1 MEKIEW
7 ENGLRI
13 LLLPEEDALS
23 ASVDIWVEVGS
34 LYEAPARQGIS
45 HFAEHMLFK
54 GTATRTARQISEEID
69 ALGGNLNAYTTRQY
83 TRYYAQ
89 VLAVNPHPAEPGRV
103 LDILLDMLLHSRF
116 DPEDLELERGVI
128 LEEMAMYEDIG
139 EDLAHEALCA
149 AVWPDSPFGWPV
161 CGRPETV
168 KAVTADAL
176 RDYVAQAY
184 TPERML
190 VVLAGHFDREAL
202 LGKLAET
209 LGKRPRGLGCPRTA
223 VPGFSPGI
231 ALRRKRL
238 EQVSLELG
246 FPGLSFDDERRYAM
260 MLLNFIV
267 GGGASSRLFLRLRE
281 EQGLVYTVYSTHEA
295 ARGTGLFT
303 ISASVAPANQIKALR
318 EIRQLLDGLCG
329 QTAVTS
335 AELER
340 ARAQI
345 KASLILGMETVVSR
359 AYYAGQNEL
368 YAGRDIPVRETFDRL
383 DDVTLE
389 QVQALASAMF
399 QGEWAFA
406 AAGPVRPAK
415 DVRTALNP
423 AASSA
428 IR

>member
-23 ASVDIWVEVGS
+23 ASVDIWVEAGS
-34 LYEAPARQGIS
+34 LYEDPARQGIS

-54 GTATRTARQISEEID
+54 GTRTRTARQISEEID
-69 ALGGNLNAYTTRQY
+69 ALGGSLNAYTTRLY

-89 VLAVNPHPAEPGRV
+89 VLAANPHPAEPGRV

-116 DPEDLELERGVI
+116 DPADLELERGVI

-149 AVWPDSPFGWPV
+149 AVWLESPFGWPV

-168 KAVTADAL
+168 KAITADAL
-176 RDYVAQAY
+176 RDYVARTY
-184 TPERML
+184 TPERTL
-190 VVLAGHFDREAL
+190 VVLAGHFDREEL
-202 LGKLAET
+202 LGKLAAA
-209 LGKRPRGLGCPRTA
+209 LGKRPRGASRTRPA
-223 VPGFSPGI
+223 VPDFFPGI
-231 ALRRKRL
+231 TLRRKRF

-246 FPGLSFDDERRYAM
+246 FPGLSFDDERRHAM

-281 EQGLVYTVYSTHEA
+281 EKGLVYTVYSTHEA
-295 ARGTGLFT
+295 VRGTGLFT
-303 ISASVAPANQIKALR
+303 IAASVAPANQMEALR

-329 QTAVTS
+329 RDAITS

-368 YAGRDIPVRETFDRL
+368 YAGRDIPVRETLSRFDE
-383 DDVTLE
+383 VTLE
-389 QVQALASAMF
+389 QVQSLASAMF
-399 QGEWAFA
+399 RGKWAYA

-415 DVRTALNP
+415 DVQAVLQP
-423 AASSA
+423 GDSSA
-428 IR
+428 FA